1 MSAQDNARMVRSTYD
16 AYNDRAF
23 DRAAALAS
31 EGSEWLSVPLGVA
44 LRGPE
49 GNRQFL
55 QGWAT
60 AFPDS
65 RVEVTHTV
73 ADEEGVVV
81 EFRGWGTHTGPLA
94 SPAGEIPA
102 TGRSI
107 DIPFCQVFRLKGGK
121 IVSSHLYFD
130 AATMMG
136 QLGLM
141 PAQ

>member
-1 MSAQDNARMVRSTYD
+1 MSAQDNARIVMSTYD
-16 AYNDRAF
+16 AYNDRKF
-23 DRAAALAS
+23 DVAVALAS
-31 EGSEWLSVPLGVA
+31 EDSEWLNVPLGLS
-44 LRGPE
+44 LRGKE

-65 RVEVTHTV
+65 RVEVAYTV

-81 EFRGWGTHTGPLA
+81 EFRGRGTHTGPLA
-94 SPAGEIPA
+94 SPAGDIPA
-102 TGRSI
+102 TGRSV
-107 DIPFCQVFRLKGGK
+107 DIPFCQVYRLKGGK

-130 AATMMG
+130 VATMMG